1 VITAALFLVA
11 AAAGAVARALVGHR
25 LNAEGSF
32 PWGTVLVN
40 VTGSFLLGLL
50 VGLDAPALTVLGTG
64 FVGAYTTLSSFARDA
79 VALTEQR
86 RLGTAV
92 AYVLLTSAATVAAA
106 AAGLALT

>member
-1 VITAALFLVA
+1 VISA
-11 AAAGAVARALVGHR
+11 AAFLLAAGLGAVSRALIGHH
-25 LNAEGSF
+25 LNPERGF
-32 PWGTVLVN
+32 PWGTVVVN

-86 RLGTAV
+86 RVGTAV
-92 AYVLLTSAATVAAA
+92 AYVLLTCATTVAAA
-106 AAGLALT
+106 AAGLALS